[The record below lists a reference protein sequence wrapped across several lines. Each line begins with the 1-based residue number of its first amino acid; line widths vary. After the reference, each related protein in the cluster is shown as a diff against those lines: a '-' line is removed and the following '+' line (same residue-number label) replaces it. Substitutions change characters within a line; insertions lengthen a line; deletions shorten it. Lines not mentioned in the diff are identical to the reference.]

1 VKPKVDEQFWFNY
14 SEMLIK
20 TSPEKIDSAAKKLQ
34 NLIVWLWGI
43 FTTYSVIG
51 INLQESNYNI
61 YVTILIILTS
71 VSLIFVY
78 WGTAWV
84 QMPIKIEFDPRVP
97 DEIEEGYASI
107 IRKKISRIKIALV
120 GSLFATFMVS
130 LSLVL
135 MSTNSKNSEIL
146 KNTNTSNKKDKINTK
161 NNAMTSV
168 LYRELEPIYIYF
180 KKAQILVKEH
190 QNLSMLNKIFSD
202 KKNQNNKYIIKIVGS
217 SSTEIVHRKNTL
229 SDNYQLSLVRANNIK
244 KSILDIVDK
253 NNFKRESI
261 IIDTFAYSNQNIS
274 QVDIKNHKVNRS
286 VKIEIIELVENI
298 ISPINNN

>member
-1 VKPKVDEQFWFNY
+1 MKPKVDEQFWFNY